1 MAKSPAFQ
9 FYASDFLTDTQ
20 SWDINEVGIYIRLLS
35 NQWVNGSLPKDL
47 IRLSRIAGCTHE
59 EIKKA
64 WVILGF
70 KFLDNIDGSIYNRK
84 LEDVRESQ
92 VRFKEKQ
99 SSNGSKG
106 GRPKKTETQSE
117 SQNKPKK
124 KPNDNP
130 NKSSSSSSSNS
141 YINITYTEFWNLYD
155 KKVGDRD
162 KIQKKWE
169 LLTDEIREEIMLY
182 IPLYKTSQPN
192 KRYRKDPLSFL
203 NSKGWQDEIIIDDL
217 FSKTSSTSNQT
228 SSPVPYTPYSNKIDH
243 SNRED

>member
-70 KFLDNIDGSIYNRK
+70 KFLDNIDGTIYNRK
-84 LEDVRESQ
+84 LEEVRESQ

-99 SSNGSKG
+99 ASNGSKG
-106 GRPKKTETQSE
+106 GRPKKIKTQT
-117 SQNKPKK
+117 KPKQN
-124 KPNDNP
+124 PNDNPKHNP
-130 NKSSSSSSSNS
+130 NKSSSSSPSNS
-141 YINITYTEFWNLYD
+141 YINITYSDFWDAYD
-155 KKVGDRD
+155 KKVGD
-162 KIQKKWE
+162 KVKVEKKWVS
-169 LLTDEIREEIMLY
+169 LSDSDRKNVMDY
-182 IPLYKTSQPN
+182 IPLYKESQPN
-192 KRYRKDPLSFL
+192 KKFRKDPITFL
-203 NSKGWQDEIIIDDL
+203 NNKSWLDEIIVDDL
-217 FSKTSSTSNQT
+217 FSKKVDNVNYQ
-228 SSPVPYTPYSNKIDH
+228 PQIPN
-243 SNRED
+243 

>member
-35 NQWVNGSLPKDL
+35 NQWVNGSLPSDL

-70 KFLDNIDGSIYNRK
+70 KFLINNDGSIYNQK
-84 LEDVRESQ
+84 LESVREAQ
-92 VRFKEKQ
+92 VKFKEKQ
-99 SSNGSKG
+99 ASNGSKG
-106 GRPKKTETQSE
+106 GRPKNIDNPNKTQI
-117 SQNKPKK
+117 KPKIN
-124 KPNDNP
+124 PSDNP

-141 YINITYTEFWNLYD
+141 YINITYSDFWDMYE

-162 KIQKKWE
+162 KVEKKWKS
-169 LLTDEIREEIMLY
+169 LTDKQREDIMEF
-182 IPLYKTSQPN
+182 IPLYKDSQPN
-192 KRYRKDPLSFL
+192 KKYRKDPLAFL
-203 NSKGWQDEIIIDDL
+203 NNKTWLDEIIVDDL
-217 FSKTSSTSNQT
+217 FSKKQSIET
-228 SSPVPYTPYSNKIDH
+228 I
-243 SNRED
+243 EM